1 MKTICAILIPVM
13 FLSLGRLEGQIL
25 ISEFQSLNTTT
36 VKDPDFQAYSDWL
49 ELFNAG
55 TSDVD
60 ISGYMLTDDL
70 LQPEKWKIPAG
81 QNIPAGGNLLIWAD
95 GRDTGLHAGFKL
107 SGSGEW
113 IGLFDP
119 LGAVVDSVVY
129 PAQSPDLSTGRVSS
143 TGRWVVFTEPTPG
156 APNPDSG
163 LDGYAGKP
171 LFSVKG
177 GFYSLP
183 VDLQVSPAVSGGEV
197 RYTLDGSDPDTTS
210 PLWENSLLL
219 SSTSIV
225 RARVFNEQMVP
236 GITVTNSYFIGE
248 PDHDLPV
255 VSITTDPGNLWDPL
269 NGIYVNYTEDW
280 ERPCGFE
287 MFSASGEPEISLN
300 AGLKIF
306 GGTSRSSAQ
315 KSFSIHAR
323 GTYGEGTI
331 HFPLLPGR
339 DTDQYGSFILRNGA
353 NDWNGNWR
361 GTMFRDGLIH
371 TIVENQMD
379 LDYQSYSPVAVY
391 LNGEYWGIL
400 NLRDKHNEDFCEI
413 LYGADPDKVDI
424 IKHNEVVSGN
434 RERYDEMMNFLENHD
449 LSLEEAYEE
458 AASMIDTEELI
469 NYLITEIYSCNID
482 WPANNH
488 RLWSPRTEE
497 GKWRWMLFD
506 TEFGFNGFQWAP
518 VSTNMFSK
526 VLDPDIDDYVNKGL
540 KAPWATRVFIK
551 MTQNEQFR
559 NEFISRYLSH
569 IYTTYEPERVY
580 GIVDSLSSRLETEM
594 PRHIA
599 RWGSEGG
606 IYDMNVWRQNVQGM
620 KDFARDRPPYA
631 IAHLMETFKI
641 QEIDR
646 VKLELECLEGATMIL
661 NGIPLNDMVFSADF
675 FRGNPVTLDLEPKP
689 GFLFKGWTIIGSAHL
704 EKEYIHTG
712 DEWSYLDDGS
722 DQGTGWTVT
731 DFPDQSWNTGTA
743 KLGYGDG
750 NEQTVVSYGA
760 DPDNRH
766 ITTYFRKTFDV
777 ENRDEVSL
785 LELKLLRDD
794 GAVVY
799 LNGKEAARSNMTSRA
814 VNYQTTSLQ
823 SVSGADE
830 SAYFKY
836 SIDPEFLV
844 NGKNTLAVEVHQ
856 ASASSTDLGFDLE
869 LTGIGK
875 EEATELLV
883 DTISFGMILDGDT
896 KIVALMEPQE
906 LDIKLVFNEVLASN
920 TSGTVDDFGE
930 EEDWIEL
937 YNPGDQAVDM
947 AGLYLT
953 DSLSEPALWEIPTGY
968 PGSTTVE
975 GKGFILLW
983 ADGEPGQGPLHLGFK
998 LSREGEEIGLF
1009 QKIGDGM
1016 VLIDSVSFTPL
1027 EADVSLARVPDGTGP
1042 WMTFGEPTPG
1052 TYNFFTGVG
1061 FQEEAVNVLTLFP
1074 NPTEGSFTIRLPADC
1089 VRTGSYIT
1097 EVTVISMTGQV
1108 ILQRSC
1114 PEGEEIVLDLSSRE
1128 PGLYMVRIFTGTRS
1142 LTGQILLVK

>member
-1 MKTICAILIPVM
+1 MLILMM
-13 FLSLGRLEGQIL
+13 FLFLDRTEGQIL
-25 ISEFQSLNTTT
+25 ISEFQSLNNAT
-36 VKDPDFQAYSDWL
+36 VMDPDFQSYSDWL

-55 TSDVD
+55 PSDQD

-70 LQPEKWKIPAG
+70 LQQEKWKIPAG
-81 QNIPAGGNLLIWAD
+81 QDIPAGGTLLIWAD
-95 GRDTGLHAGFKL
+95 GRDTGLHASFKL
-107 SGSGEW
+107 SGEGEA

-119 LGAVVDSVVY
+119 TGAVVDTVIY
-129 PAQSPDLSTGRVSS
+129 TAQRSDLSTGRASS
-143 TGRWVVFTEPTPG
+143 SGEWLVFTLPTPG
-156 APNPDSG
+156 VINPDSG
-163 LDGYAGKP
+163 LEGFAGKP
-171 LFSVKG
+171 LFSVLG
-177 GFYSLP
+177 GFYSQP
-183 VDLQVSPAVSGGEV
+183 VDLQLSPPTPSGEI
-197 RYTLDGSDPDTTS
+197 RYTLDGSEPDTTS
-210 PLWENSLLL
+210 PLWDNNLLL
-219 SSTSIV
+219 SNTSII
-225 RARVFNEQMVP
+225 RARVFENRLVP
-236 GITVTNSYFIGE
+236 GNTVTNTYFIGE
-248 PDHDLPV
+248 PVHDLPV

-269 NGIYVNYTEDW
+269 TGIYVNYTEDW

-287 MFSASGEPEISLN
+287 MFSASGKPEISLN

-323 GTYGEGTI
+323 GSYGEGAI

-339 DTDQYGSFILRNGA
+339 DTDLYGSFILRNGA
-353 NDWNGNWR
+353 NDWNGDWR
-361 GTMFRDGLIH
+361 GTMFRDALIH

-413 LYGADPDKVDI
+413 LHGADPDKLDI

-434 RERYDEMMNFLENHD
+434 SLRYDEMMNFLENHD
-449 LSLEEAYEE
+449 LNNKEAYTE

-488 RLWSPRTEE
+488 RLWSPQTEE

-518 VSTNMFSK
+518 VTTNMFSK

-569 IYTTYEPERVY
+569 IYTTYDPERLY

-631 IAHLMETFKI
+631 IAHLMETFQI
-641 QEIDR
+641 QEKNR
-646 VKLELECLEGATMIL
+646 VRLEMECHEGATMVL
-661 NGIPLNDMVFSADF
+661 NGIPLKDPFFAADF
-675 FRGNPVTLDLEPKP
+675 FLGNPVTLDLEPHP
-689 GFLFKGWTIIGSAHL
+689 GYLFKGWTILDSARL
-704 EKEYIHTG
+704 EKEYIHMG
-712 DEWSYLDDGS
+712 DAWSYLDDGS
-722 DQGTGWTVT
+722 DQGTGWTGT
-731 DFPDQSWNTGTA
+731 DFPDQSWNTGNA
-743 KLGYGDG
+743 KFGYGDG
-750 NEQTVVSYGA
+750 NEQTVVSYGP
-760 DPDNRH
+760 DPDNRY

-777 ENRDEVSL
+777 DNRDAVSL

-794 GAVVY
+794 GAVIY
-799 LNGKEAARSNMTSRA
+799 LNGSEAARSNMTSRDI
-814 VNYQTTSLQ
+814 NYQTTSLQ

-830 SAYFKY
+830 TAYFEY
-836 SIDPEFLV
+836 SVDPELLV
-844 NGKNTLAVEVHQ
+844 NGRNILAVEVHQ
-856 ASASSTDLGFDLE
+856 ASASSTDLGFDLA
-869 LTGIGK
+869 LTGVGK
-875 EEATELLV
+875 EEETELPV
-883 DTISFGMILDGDT
+883 DTMFLRMILDGDT
-896 KIVALMEPQE
+896 RVVARMERQG

-920 TSGTVDDFGE
+920 TTGDLDDFGE
-930 EEDWIEL
+930 REDWIEL

-953 DSLSEPALWEIPTGY
+953 DSLSEPGLWEIPAGY
-968 PGSTTVE
+968 PGATTVE

-983 ADGEPGQGPLHLGFK
+983 ADGQPGQGPRHLGFK
-998 LSREGEEIGLF
+998 LNKEGEEIGLF
-1009 QKIGDGM
+1009 QRIADEM
-1016 VLIDSVSFTPL
+1016 VLIDSVSFPPL

-1042 WMTFGEPTPG
+1042 WFKLGESTPG
-1052 TYNFFTGVG
+1052 TYNFFTGEVIP
-1061 FQEEAVNVLTLFP
+1061 EETPDVFTLFP
-1074 NPTEGSFTIRLPADC
+1074 NPTEGSVTIRLPADC
-1089 VRTGSYIT
+1089 MRAGSDT
-1097 EVTVISMTGQV
+1097 PQLTVISMTGQV

-1114 PEGEEIVLDLSSRE
+1114 PEREEIILDLSSLE
-1128 PGLYMVRIFTGTRS
+1128 PGLYMVRLFTGTRS
-1142 LTGQILLVK
+1142 LTGQILLLK